1 MLTQDDIALILAT
14 RRGEVVTNRQSP
26 IVLIY
31 RDGGAVDPITG
42 EIIEPNDAQLPTLS
56 VVTEIASQRMIDR
69 YLDNGID
76 VQKGDIW
83 FSVDID
89 VVVSVLEDLYQVV
102 YDGIHYEIL
111 SRDKKGLG
119 AINRVEFVGRR
130 LS

>member
-1 MLTQDDIALILAT
+1 MLTQDDITLIMAT
-14 RRGEVVTNRQSP
+14 RRNEVVTNRQSP
-26 IVLIY
+26 IIIIY
-31 RDGGAVDPITG
+31 RDGGSTDPITG
-42 EIIEPNDAQLPTLS
+42 EIVEPNDVQLTAMS

-69 YLDNGID
+69 YLDNGIV

-83 FSVDID
+83 FSVDIN
-89 VVVSVLEDLYQVV
+89 VVGAVLDKIYQVE
-102 YDGIHYEIL
+102 YDGIYFEVL